1 MKRELI
7 NKTVLLTLVLAIS
20 GLFLNMISQ
29 FLMPIFLAGLFSA
42 LASPLYHWLEDRLGG
57 RSRLASMLT
66 ILGIVCLILLPLGA
80 LLGVVVTQAIHVG
93 QSVTPWV
100 QSFLQE
106 PSALSQYLE
115 RLPYYEEFLP
125 YRDLIIQKGGE
136 LVGHVSTFLVNSLS
150 SATRLT
156 VNAVIMTI
164 IMLYVM
170 FYFLSDGHLLLEK
183 ILYALPLEDHDEK
196 RLLVR
201 FTSVTRATIKST
213 MIIGLIQGLICGV
226 GFHLAGIPSPV
237 FWGTVMA
244 VLSIIP
250 AVGTSLVWAPAV
262 VVLGLAGDWTGVA
275 ILIITCGVISGNID
289 NLLRPRLVGKDTEMH
304 DLMVLFGTLGGIAMF
319 GLLGIIIGP
328 IIAALF
334 VTIWEIYTDSFK
346 DYLPEVKSILGE
358 RKNRSGENKR

>member
-1 MKRELI
+1 MNRELV
-7 NKTVLLTLVLAIS
+7 NKTVLLALVLAIS

-42 LASPLYHWLEDRLGG
+42 LASPLYHGLESRLGG
-57 RSRLASMLT
+57 RSTLASILT

-106 PSALSQYLE
+106 PSELSRHLE
-115 RLPYYEEFLP
+115 KLPYYHEFLP

-150 SATRLT
+150 SATKLT

-170 FYFLSDGHLLLEK
+170 FYFLIDGHLLLEK

-196 RLLVR
+196 RLLFR
-201 FTSVTRATIKST
+201 FTSVARATIKST
-213 MIIGLIQGLICGV
+213 LIIGLIQGFICGM
-226 GFHLAGIPSPV
+226 GFHLAGIQSPV

-250 AVGTSLVWAPAV
+250 AVGTSLVWVPA
-262 VVLGLAGDWTGVA
+262 LLFKMLAGDWTGVV
-275 ILIITCGVISGNID
+275 ILTLICGVFSGNID
-289 NLLRPRLVGKDTEMH
+289 NLIRPRLVGKDTEMH

-328 IIAALF
+328 IISALF
-334 VTIWEIYTDSFK
+334 VTIWEIYAESFK
-346 DYLPEVKSILGE
+346 DYLPEVKSFIGS
-358 RKNRSGENKR
+358 RKKDNDNK